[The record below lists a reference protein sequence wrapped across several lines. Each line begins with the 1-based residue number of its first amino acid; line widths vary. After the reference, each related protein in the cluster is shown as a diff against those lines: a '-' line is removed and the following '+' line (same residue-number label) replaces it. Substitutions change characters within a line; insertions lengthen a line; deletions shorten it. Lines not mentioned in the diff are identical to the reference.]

1 MEVRTHGIRK
11 SVTVW
16 NVEFYVEIKMSFF
29 FQVKLMDV
37 EKCGTQDTNSRKQ
50 NGKNISRDQEV
61 E

>member
-1 MEVRTHGIRK
+1 M
-11 SVTVW
+11 W
-16 NVEFYVEIKMSFF
+16 NVELCYVEIKMRCFF